1 MKKVIVAAVAAAM
14 GVVGVSPAFAA
25 EGTLSGVTGK
35 VMVRQGGQFV
45 PARAD
50 MTVSDGDIVSVLDK
64 GSAVVA
70 YDGLCNADLKSG
82 MTVVVGPALCA
93 PTKTG
98 QFTSAGG
105 LGLFWT
111 NPIIIG
117 GIVATAVAVPVA
129 IIANQNNGLSD

>member
-1 MKKVIVAAVAAAM
+1 MNKVIVAAVAAAM

-70 YDGLCNADLKSG
+70 YDGLCSADLKSG

-98 QFTSAGG
+98 QATSTSS
-105 LGLFWT
+105 LKLILS
-111 NPIIIG
+111 NPIVVA
-117 GIVATAVAVPVA
+117 GIVGLAIAVPVA
-129 IIANQNNGLSD
+129 LSSQSHGLSD